1 MVWVGGGRPAATPSG
16 CSVIRGVSRLG
27 SPAGREGTGTDL
39 SRGGIAAG
47 RCDGFTATAGDEHAA
62 MAGRGIRG
70 EESAVRPSGESA
82 AQDSRGGGLLG
93 FRAAFAA
100 LWAGAPAA
108 GRARWGAWHFHGMQ
122 RSGAKPEH
130 VAWFADDSPGE
141 IACSN
146 RRMTADAQNDSR
158 GRPLRLPIIGGLN
171 FRKTP
176 RLGLYP
182 IVRNT
187 R

>member
-1 MVWVGGGRPAATPSG
+1 MVSPRQRETNTPQWPAAEFAE
-16 CSVIRGVSRLG
+16 RK
-27 SPAGREGTGTDL
+27 A
-39 SRGGIAAG
+39 
-47 RCDGFTATAGDEHAA
+47 RC
-62 MAGRGIRG
+62 
-70 EESAVRPSGESA
+70 VRPEKPP
-82 AQDSRGGGLLG
+82 RKI
-93 FRAAFAA
+93 RAAAVFWGSA
-100 LWAGAPAA
+100 LPSRRC
-108 GRARWGAWHFHGMQ
+108 GRARWGAWDFRGMQ